1 MKTIS
6 ENVYSFGKEEL
17 LLNIYYYGLVA
28 VKKVVLNDTIQD
40 SIIWFKGVEGSNVGE
55 NVLTFNKLTR
65 SERYIL
71 NKKISYLK
79 EKETADKQEN
89 NLTVK
94 LMSGEEVKAKVGDV
108 VVRVWNAGH
117 WMNYKVF
124 AEDKYSNALRS
135 MKKIKKYEYI
145 DMIQLR

>member
-6 ENVYSFGKEEL
+6 ENVYSFEKEEL

-40 SIIWFKGVEGSNVGE
+40 SIIWFEGVENNIGE
-55 NVLTFNKLTR
+55 ETLTFDRLTR

-79 EKETADKQEN
+79 EKETADEQEN

-124 AEDKYSNALRS
+124 AADKYSNALRS
-135 MKKIKKYEYI
+135 MKKIKKYEYV

>member
-17 LLNIYYYGLVA
+17 VMNIYYYGLVE
-28 VKKVVLNDTIQD
+28 VKKVVYNDKLEESVIE
-40 SIIWFKGVEGSNVGE
+40 FEGIEYNIGKE
-55 NVLTFNKLTR
+55 TLTLDRLTR
-65 SERYIL
+65 SERYDL

-79 EKETADKQEN
+79 EKETADEQED

-108 VVRVWNAGH
+108 VIRVWNAGH
-117 WMNYKVF
+117 WWNYRVF
-124 AEDKYSNALRS
+124 AAEKYSNALRS
-135 MKKIKKYEYI
+135 MKKIKRYEYV